1 MKRSNIIL
9 VIIVILIILII
20 IMSIVLIVIK
30 EWKRKERL
38 EEREEGGIEYEQVQA
53 KNVEIDTR
61 EVIKEIEGV
70 IKDIN
75 KIKEN
80 IKEYIF
86 INGLVDS
93 NKITLKESKME
104 KNKIK
109 LKVQLDD
116 INNTILLF
124 IIDIETQKMEIIEN
138 Y

>member
-9 VIIVILIILII
+9 VIIVIFIILII

-86 INGLVDS
+86 INGLVDA
-93 NKITLKESKME
+93 NKITVKESKME

>member
-9 VIIVILIILII
+9 VIIVIFIILII

-86 INGLVDS
+86 INGLVDA
-93 NKITLKESKME
+93 NKITVKESKTE

>member
-9 VIIVILIILII
+9 VIIVICIILII

-86 INGLVDS
+86 INGLVDA
-93 NKITLKESKME
+93 NKITVKESKME

>member
-30 EWKRKERL
+30 EWKRKEKL

-86 INGLVDS
+86 INGLVDA
-93 NKITLKESKME
+93 NKITVKESKME

>member
-70 IKDIN
+70 IKDVN

-86 INGLVDS
+86 INGLVDA
-93 NKITLKESKME
+93 NKITVKESKME

>member
-20 IMSIVLIVIK
+20 ITSIVLIVIK
-30 EWKRKERL
+30 ECQRKEKL

-70 IKDIN
+70 IKDTN

-86 INGLVDS
+86 INGLVDA
-93 NKITLKESKME
+93 NKITVKESKME
-104 KNKIK
+104 ENKIK

-124 IIDIETQKMEIIEN
+124 IIDIETQKIEIIEN

>member
-86 INGLVDS
+86 INGLVDA
-93 NKITLKESKME
+93 NKITVKESKME